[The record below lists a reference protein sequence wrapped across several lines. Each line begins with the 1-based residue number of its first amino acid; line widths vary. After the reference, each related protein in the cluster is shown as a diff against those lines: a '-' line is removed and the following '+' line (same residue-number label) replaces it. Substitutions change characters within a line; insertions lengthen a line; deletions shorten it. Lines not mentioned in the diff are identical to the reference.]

1 MFLEY
6 KKKLAE
12 KKKIKANEHVSS
24 RIEGQREQRE
34 RMKQTKLQFASSK
47 APSKLSVNE
56 QKAVDQTLLNYFI
69 SKAVP
74 LSHVDD
80 PSFIALMNTMNP
92 RANIMGCKKLRSLI
106 KEEKQAFLADVKDK
120 FKTTDYV
127 CLTGDLWGS
136 SHRSWFGLTG
146 HFINTEDFSR
156 VSYPIC
162 CRRMKGE
169 LSSC

>member
-34 RMKQTKLQFASSK
+34 RMKQTKFQFASSK

-127 CLTGDLWGS
+127 SLTGDLWD
-136 SHRSWFGLTG
+136 HPIEAGLDLQG
-146 HFINTEDFSR
+146 I
-156 VSYPIC
+156 
-162 CRRMKGE
+162 
-169 LSSC
+169 

>member
-106 KEEKQAFLADVKDK
+106 K
-120 FKTTDYV
+120 
-127 CLTGDLWGS
+127 
-136 SHRSWFGLTG
+136 
-146 HFINTEDFSR
+146 INSKLRLSFSR
-156 VSYPIC
+156 LKSWRQVLGRKHLLP
-162 CRRMKGE
+162 R
-169 LSSC
+169 